1 MDSCLN
7 TSIAHLHALAPQP
20 CDAIPSPP
28 SSPASRLHHSRSISP
43 EWIERKGME
52 ERAQC
57 KQSIRE
63 GNLFRSTTS
72 ANRWPM
78 QLHTNRRN
86 SPSVP
91 DTITKRNTPQQTAD
105 IAVPRRRVGTKPI
118 TDATSSHF
126 QTQIQT
132 ANGQTRPRAASETAK
147 TTRGRA
153 LSGISK

>member
-28 SSPASRLHHSRSISP
+28 SSPASRLHPSRSISP

-91 DTITKRNTPQQTAD
+91 DTITKRNTPQQTTD
-105 IAVPRRRVGTKPI
+105 IAVPRRRVGQNPEETPLRH
-118 TDATSSHF
+118 TF
-126 QTQIQT
+126 
-132 ANGQTRPRAASETAK
+132 RPKFRRPMDRHVPEQHRK
-147 TTRGRA
+147 RQRPHG
-153 LSGISK
+153 GEH